1 MKKMNIG
8 LDIGISSVG
17 WSIVGEDYNIIDAGV
32 RLFDDVSDPKTGKLK
47 NEKRRESRSLRRM
60 IRRTRNR
67 KDDLINFFIE
77 KNIIKDPDDFYEKI
91 NKSFS
96 NFDVSTMSEL
106 KEKMLKEKLNNSAL
120 VLVLFNYMHN
130 RGYFYKENENDSKE
144 KNSEN
149 VDKTKNKFVKTNE
162 FPSIQLNNFYKKYGF
177 YKGSE
182 LSRDFSNSEWKNEII
197 HLLKTQKKDENFINE
212 YMELFTRFRKYS
224 EGPGSEKSPS
234 EYGLWKIDPKTNKV
248 FKDGD
253 NLWEKTIGKCTIY
266 PELIR
271 GMKSSPFAEVFNI
284 LNDINNIH
292 FDKKREKLTK
302 EEKIKLFNKF
312 SLDLEGKKISS
323 ISSKSI
329 AKTLDLNLEDI
340 SGWVDEKKVSLKN
353 YILIAKWLI
362 QNKIYNGEKNLL
374 NIDLLNQCN
383 DIFNDLTKIKDVK
396 EQAEKLSK
404 DFPMASKDSTD
415 ELLKKISGLSAT
427 HSLSYKAML
436 EYINIGIKESI
447 NQMEVFSDKILENR
461 KSKNNFL
468 GKYIPRNLFEEEII
482 SPTTR
487 RSFNQSVAVIN
498 KIIKYYGDKY
508 EIGYITIELA
518 RDKNS
523 AEQRKNISK
532 IQKRNK
538 ESLENVLK
546 RENIDYDSLSNI
558 QKIKIKLWEEQDRT
572 DIYDG
577 QEITIEDV
585 KNNKN
590 LDIDHIIPYSISMDN
605 SLSNKVLSKS
615 KNNKEKTNLSPYNW
629 LSSQGKYEDFK
640 QRVESIYVDKK
651 KYKKKIQNLLFEGD
665 PITDISDFIG
675 RNLVDTR
682 YASKLLLETLKLFF
696 QNSKTIINVINGS
709 VTNYCRYKV
718 FELPKDREEYEHHA
732 YDALIVSFLGMNHS
746 ISKIA
751 RLENM
756 YKYEKKD
763 DFQIVLNETGEVINL
778 KNQFEIDNNSIHF
791 KEELDNIK
799 DKIKFSRMV
808 LKNKNISLSNETIRG
823 FRKVGDENKIIQKID
838 IVNSSPKELNA
849 YFNKEKLDDKK
860 LEDLL
865 IYLKDKYIYDCLFE
879 IYNKYYQDDKKN
891 PFISYME
898 DNFANEAPFTK
909 IRIGNQHIK
918 NLKKY
923 GDAKT
928 FDNVILLKNHN
939 DNAFLETLTIKSLR
953 IYKNNKDKYV
963 LIAINAKVLKSI
975 KNNLVIDKEELN
987 IKLSEKSIID
997 KKFIEIKKG
1006 TIIID
1011 KNNNQIFYSN
1021 GGGSIG
1027 ENRLEFKPIN
1037 CSMSS
1042 FFSKTNSSKKIKRV
1056 FLSLSTL
1063 VENYF
1068 LADIDVLGNIYNK
1081 RKIEIN

>member
-1 MKKMNIG
+1 MKKINIG
-8 LDIGISSVG
+8 LDIGITSVG
-17 WSIVGEDYNIIDAGV
+17 WSIVDEYYNIVDAGV
-32 RLFDDVSDPKTGKLK
+32 RLFDDVSDAKTGKLK

-60 IRRTRNR
+60 IRRTKNR
-67 KDDLINFFIE
+67 KGDLIKFFE
-77 KNIIKDPDDFYEKI
+77 KNDIIKDPDDFYEKI
-91 NKSFS
+91 NKSFN

-120 VLVLFNYMHN
+120 VLVLFNYIHN

-144 KNSEN
+144 KNLEKA
-149 VDKTKNKFVKTNE
+149 DPTKKKFEKTNE

-266 PELIR
+266 PELNR
-271 GMKSSPFAEVFNI
+271 GMKCSPIAEVFNI

-292 FDKKREKLTK
+292 FDKKREKLTS

-323 ISSKSI
+323 ITSKLI

-340 SGWVDEKKVSLKN
+340 SGWVEEKKVSLKN

-362 QNKIYNGEKNLL
+362 QNKIYNCEKNLL

-383 DIFNDLTKIKDVK
+383 DIFDNLTKIKDVN
-396 EQAEKLSK
+396 EQAEKLAK
-404 DFPMASKDSTD
+404 DFPKASKDLTD
-415 ELLKKISGLSAT
+415 ELLKRISGLSAT

-461 KSKNNFL
+461 KSKNNFS

-532 IQKRNK
+532 MQKRNK
-538 ESLENVLK
+538 DSLENVLK

-585 KNNKN
+585 KNNRN

-605 SLSNKVLSKS
+605 SLSNKVLTKN

-640 QRVESIYVDKK
+640 SRIESIYIDKK
-651 KYKKKIQNLLFEGD
+651 KYKKKISNLLFEGD
-665 PITDISDFIG
+665 PISDISDFIG

-709 VTNYCRYKV
+709 VTNYCRYKI
-718 FELPKDREEYEHHA
+718 FELPKEREEYEHHA

-756 YKYEKKD
+756 YNYKKKD
-763 DFQIVLNETGEVINL
+763 NFQIVINETGEVINL

-791 KEELDNIK
+791 KEELDKIK

-808 LKNKNISLSNETIRG
+808 LKNKNIPLSNETIRG
-823 FRKVGDENKIIQKID
+823 FRKVGDENIIIQKID
-838 IVNSSPKELNA
+838 IVNSNA
-849 YFNKEKLDDKK
+849 KDLDIYFHKEKLNNKK
-860 LEDLL
+860 VEELL
-865 IYLKDKYIYDCLFE
+865 IFSKDKYIYDQLFQV
-879 IYNKYYQDDKKN
+879 YNKYHNDGQKN

-898 DNFANEAPFTK
+898 DCFPDESPFDK
-909 IRIGNQHIK
+909 IRINNQHIK
-918 NLKKY
+918 NIKY
-923 GDAKT
+923 YGAAKT
-928 FDNVILLKNHN
+928 FDNVILLKKHN
-939 DNAFLETLTIKSLR
+939 NNAFLQSLDIKSLR
-953 IYKNNKDKYV
+953 IYKDENDKYR

-975 KNNLVIDKEELN
+975 KNNLLVDNLKLNELLATEQIN
-987 IKLSEKSIID
+987 NN
-997 KKFIEIKKG
+997 KFIEITRG
-1006 TIIID
+1006 TIFID
-1011 KNNNQIFYSN
+1011 KNTNIVFYSN
-1021 GGGSIG
+1021 GGGNIKS
-1027 ENRLEFKPIN
+1027 NQLDLKPIS
-1037 CSMSS
+1037 CSMKM
-1042 FFSKTNSSKKIKRV
+1042 FLIKNNSSNKSEVIRP
-1056 FLSLSTL
+1056 SLSTL
-1063 VENYF
+1063 TRDYYI
-1068 LADIDVLGNIYNK
+1068 ADVDVLGNIYNK
-1081 RKIEIN
+1081 REIEIN

>member
-1 MKKMNIG
+1 MKKINIG
-8 LDIGISSVG
+8 LDIGITSVG
-17 WSIVGEDYNIIDAGV
+17 WSIVDEDYNIVDAGV
-32 RLFDDVSDPKTGKLK
+32 RLFDDVSNPKNGKLK

-60 IRRTRNR
+60 IRRTKNR
-67 KDDLINFFIE
+67 KGDLIKFFVE

-91 NKSFS
+91 NKSFN

-120 VLVLFNYMHN
+120 VLVLFNYIHN
-130 RGYFYKENENDSKE
+130 RGILVKENENDSNE
-144 KNSEN
+144 KKLEN
-149 VDKTKNKFVKTNE
+149 VDTTKNKFEKTNE

-266 PELIR
+266 PEENR
-271 GMKSSPFAEVFNI
+271 GMKCSPLSEVFNI

-292 FDKKREKLTK
+292 FDKKRGKLTS

-323 ISSKSI
+323 ITSKLI

-340 SGWVDEKKVSLKN
+340 SGWVEEKKVSLKN

-383 DIFNDLTKIKDVK
+383 VIFDNLTKIKDVK
-396 EQAEKLSK
+396 EQAEKLAK
-404 DFPMASKDSTD
+404 DFPKSSKDSTD
-415 ELLKKISGLSAT
+415 ELLKKISGLSTT

-436 EYINIGIKESI
+436 EYINISIKESI

-461 KSKNNFL
+461 KSKYNFS

-518 RDKNS
+518 RDKNT
-523 AEQRKNISK
+523 AEQKKNISK
-532 IQKRNK
+532 MQKRNK
-538 ESLENVLK
+538 DSLENVLK
-546 RENIDYDSLSNI
+546 REKIDYDSLSRN
-558 QKIKIKLWEEQDRT
+558 QKIRIKLWEEQDRI

-590 LDIDHIIPYSISMDN
+590 LNLDHIIPYSISMDD
-605 SLSNKVLSKS
+605 SLSNRVLSKS

-640 QRVESIYVDKK
+640 LRIESIYTDKK
-651 KYKKKIQNLLFEGD
+651 KYKKKISNLLFEGD
-665 PITDISDFIG
+665 PISNISDFIG

-682 YASKLLLETLKLFF
+682 YASKLLLETLKIFF

-709 VTNYCRYKV
+709 VTNYCRYKI
-718 FELPKDREEYEHHA
+718 FELPKEREEYEHHA

-756 YKYEKKD
+756 YNYKKKD
-763 DFQIVLNETGEVINL
+763 NFQIVINETGEVINL

-791 KEELDNIK
+791 KEELDKIK

-808 LKNKNISLSNETIRG
+808 LKNKNIPLSNETIRG
-823 FRKVGDENKIIQKID
+823 FRKVGDENIIIQKID
-838 IVNSSPKELNA
+838 IVNSNA
-849 YFNKEKLDDKK
+849 KDLDIYFHKEKLNNKK
-860 LEDLL
+860 VEELL
-865 IYLKDKYIYDCLFE
+865 IFSKDKYIYDQLFE
-879 IYNKYYQDDKKN
+879 VYNKYHNDGQKN

-898 DNFANEAPFTK
+898 DCFPDENPFDK
-909 IRIGNQHIK
+909 IRINNQHIK
-918 NLKKY
+918 NIKY
-923 GDAKT
+923 YGAAKT
-928 FDNVILLKNHN
+928 FDNIITLTKHN
-939 DNAFLETLTIKSLR
+939 NNAFLESLKIKSLR
-953 IYKNNKDKYV
+953 IYKDENDKYR

-975 KNNLVIDKEELN
+975 KNNLFVDNLKLNELLIKEKIN
-987 IKLSEKSIID
+987 N
-997 KKFIEIKKG
+997 KKFIEITRG
-1006 TIIID
+1006 NIFIN
-1011 KNNNQIFYSN
+1011 KNTNMIFYSN
-1021 GGGSIG
+1021 GGGAIKANKI
-1027 ENRLEFKPIN
+1027 EVKPIS
-1037 CSMSS
+1037 CSLKCFLLKSDS
-1042 FFSKTNSSKKIKRV
+1042 TNKTKRYMIP
-1056 FLSLSTL
+1056 LSTL
-1063 VENYF
+1063 TRDYYI
-1068 LADIDVLGNIYNK
+1068 ADVDVLGNIFNK
-1081 RKIEIN
+1081 REIEIK